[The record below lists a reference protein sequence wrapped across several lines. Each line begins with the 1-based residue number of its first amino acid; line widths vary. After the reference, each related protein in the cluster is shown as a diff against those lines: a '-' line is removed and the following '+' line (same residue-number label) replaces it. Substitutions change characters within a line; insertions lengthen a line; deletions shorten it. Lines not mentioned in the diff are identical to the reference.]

1 MELSQAGGMR
11 QRIARIA
18 WFGDLMTQNSSN
30 SGKISQS
37 LNYAT
42 INLSNSQNTNP
53 SPTLKTTGGIVVGVS
68 NLPGNGTSNAS
79 GGPLAHI

>member
-37 LNYAT
+37 LNYST
-42 INLSNSQNTNP
+42 INLQDAHGNTQ
-53 SPTLKTTGGIVVGVS
+53 SPTFNATGG
-68 NLPGNGTSNAS
+68 
-79 GGPLAHI
+79 

>member
-1 MELSQAGGMR
+1 
-11 QRIARIA
+11 
-18 WFGDLMTQNSSN
+18 MTQNSSN

-37 LNYAT
+37 LAYAT

-53 SPTLKTTGGIVVGVS
+53 SPTLKTAGGIVVGVS